1 MAGIYN
7 FTIEQGA
14 TTDFEIQYKDGSD
27 AKVDLSGYEAC
38 LDISTTFSQSGPQN
52 VVLSL
57 TSSLGDSYASESG
70 SAFLSL
76 SGSSLSTPLASGSIG
91 VYIGYEQTAELTQGE
106 YLYDLEITDTASEKR
121 TRLLQ
126 GKIKIS
132 KQVTSTEPV

>member
-14 TTDFEIQYKDGSD
+14 TTDFEVQYKDGSN

-38 LDISTTFSQSGPQN
+38 LDISTNFSQSSGT
-52 VVLSL
+52 VVLSM
-57 TSSLGDSYASESG
+57 TSSLGDTYTAGSG

-76 SGSSLSTPLASGSIG
+76 SGSSLTNPLASGSIG
-91 VYIGYEQTAELTQGE
+91 VYIGYDKTTELTQGE
-106 YLYDLEITDTASEKR
+106 YLYDLEITDTISEKR

-126 GKIKIS
+126 GKVKIS
-132 KQVTSTEPV
+132 KQVTTSEPRD